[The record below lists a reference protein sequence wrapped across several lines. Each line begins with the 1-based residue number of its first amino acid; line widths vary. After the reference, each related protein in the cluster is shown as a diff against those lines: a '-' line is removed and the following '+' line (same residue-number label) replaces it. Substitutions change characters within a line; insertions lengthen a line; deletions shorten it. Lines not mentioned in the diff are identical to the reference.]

1 MKNRCLCLLAMI
13 VLTGLIIISSC
24 DLNDNKPPYAP
35 GSPVVARVAG
45 DTLMYDLSW
54 SCGDPDSDP
63 LMYNIHF
70 GITNSPPLITSQ
82 PANRF
87 RTSSLLFGTT
97 YYWKIDALDNNH
109 NQTSSPIWQFTTP
122 TE

>member
-1 MKNRCLCLLAMI
+1 
-13 VLTGLIIISSC
+13 
-24 DLNDNKPPYAP
+24 
-35 GSPVVARVAG
+35 
-45 DTLMYDLSW
+45 MYDLSW

-82 PANRF
+82 LANRF

-97 YYWKIDALDNNH
+97 YYWKIAALDNNH

>member
-1 MKNRCLCLLAMI
+1 MQNRYPYLLAI
-13 VLTGLIIISSC
+13 IILTGLIIILSC
-24 DLNDNKPPYAP
+24 DLNDNKPPYTP
-35 GSPVVARVAG
+35 GGPVAIRVAG

-70 GITNSPPLITSQ
+70 GSTISPPLITSQ
-82 PANRF
+82 TNNHF
-87 RTSSLLFGTT
+87 RTSTLLFGTT
-97 YYWKIDALDNNH
+97 YYWKIDALDNQH

-122 TE
+122 SE